1 MLVHLRG
8 LLSTTPRTCTTATN
22 PALSGFG
29 RVRIFS
35 VAMDELSEAQAEGL
49 KVRLLGLVGELEGAL
64 RASAGSAARTLMLRD
79 ILDF

>member
-1 MLVHLRG
+1 LH
-8 LLSTTPRTCTTATN
+8 AAEAN